1 MPKYTQEFRHQV
13 VQAVRLGE
21 SIKAVAIRFKVSE
34 SSVRRWTTQRYW
46 NTSSHNLDCM
56 CFTCLRYRHT

>member
-1 MPKYTQEFRHQV
+1 MPKYTQEFRQQV

-21 SIKAVAIRFKVSE
+21 SVKSVAARFEVSE
-34 SSVRRWTTQRYW
+34 SSVRRWVSQRYW
-46 NTSSHNLDCM
+46 NINSHDHHCM